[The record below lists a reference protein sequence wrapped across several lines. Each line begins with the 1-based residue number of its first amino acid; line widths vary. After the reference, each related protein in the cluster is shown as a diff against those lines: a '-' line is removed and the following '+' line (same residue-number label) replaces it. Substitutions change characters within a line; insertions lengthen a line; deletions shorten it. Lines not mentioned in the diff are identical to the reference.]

1 MASGK
6 SSVAEALALRLPK
19 SVHLRGD
26 LFRRMI
32 INGREDMSENP
43 TTEALHQLDMRHAL
57 TAQVATEYYNNG
69 FTVVVQ
75 DNFLGEKLA
84 YFSELISPYP
94 TYIVV
99 LNPTIDTIK
108 QRENSR
114 HKKGYVGFTVESL
127 HKGFLNETPKIGLWL
142 DTSNMTIDQTVDEI
156 EDRVLIEG
164 FVPSK

>member
-19 SVHLRGD
+19 SVHVRGD

-43 TTEALHQLDMRHAL
+43 TTEALQQLDMRHDL
-57 TAQVATEYYNNG
+57 TAKVAIEYYNNG

-75 DNFLGEKLA
+75 DNFLGERLT
-84 YFSELISPYP
+84 YFSELLRPYP
-94 TYIVV
+94 TYIIV

-114 HKKGYVGFTVESL
+114 HKKGYVGFTAGRL
-127 HKGFLNETPKIGLWL
+127 HKDFLNETPKIGLWL
-142 DTSNMTIDQTVDEI
+142 DTSHMTIDQTINEI
-156 EDRVLIEG
+156 EERVLIEG
-164 FVPSK
+164 LVPSK